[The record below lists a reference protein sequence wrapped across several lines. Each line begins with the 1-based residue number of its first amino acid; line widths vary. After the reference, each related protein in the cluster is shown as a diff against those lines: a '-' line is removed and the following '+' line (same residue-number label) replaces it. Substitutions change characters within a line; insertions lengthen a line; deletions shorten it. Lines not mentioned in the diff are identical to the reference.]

1 MRNSE
6 GDSDDGTMDGANV
19 SNGVEKI
26 ISRSGARLTMLGDGW
41 QRRRAGFREL
51 DCKMKLEGAGAT
63 AGAGMGVPALP
74 LLGRCK
80 VASAEPGQDA
90 LSTPACS
97 QRQRVGFAP
106 RRTNHSAAALICGAQ
121 GFGAC
126 SGCDWWLLRQRS
138 TVKLEPCRQHHHSD
152 RCKPAKNA
160 MRCTTQS
167 GSAHSATSTV

>member
-1 MRNSE
+1 MVL
-6 GDSDDGTMDGANV
+6 G
-19 SNGVEKI
+19 
-26 ISRSGARLTMLGDGW
+26 LTMLGDGW
-41 QRRRAGFREL
+41 QRRRTGFREL

-106 RRTNHSAAALICGAQ
+106 RRTNHSAAARICGAQ
-121 GFGAC
+121 GSGAC
-126 SGCDWWLLRQRS
+126 SGCHWWLLRQRS
-138 TVKLEPCRQHHHSD
+138 TVKLEPCRQHHHSSD
-152 RCKPAKNA
+152 ASLQKSA

-167 GSAHSATSTV
+167 GSTYLATSTI